1 MAGLL
6 DLFSQDPTQAYG
18 AALDPQQRQAIAQQG
33 LLSLTGA
40 LGAAGQPSRLPINF
54 GASLAQAVGA
64 AAPSMTETAKNALQ
78 GGLLGAQGAYL
89 RSQQAGREQILGVIP
104 QLMQRLQAQQQGGQ
118 SGPMQPQAMPGSAA
132 GAAQPTAASSDPRGV
147 APLIAQTAQIY
158 GIDPNV
164 AVRVAQSEGLSNPV
178 GDGGT
183 SGGAFQL
190 HVTPGG
196 KGNAVG
202 DQFVRDTG
210 LDPLDPKNEP
220 AAIDYAMRYAANN
233 GWGAFKGAARAG
245 IAPFQGIGAHQLA
258 QAAPQTATDAMPAQ
272 PPQGLLAQPTSPAPQ
287 PMGGGMS
294 GQAPQGLL
302 SPQQP
307 QGGAPQPMGR
317 GMSGQVPQ
325 GLLAPP
331 QLPQGID
338 PAALALGATGVA
350 AGAYGL
356 GDLIKPL
363 ENTYYNSPGYLGAK
377 AAAEKWGG
385 VPADIY
391 TAFNKPMVTRPG
403 GSLGTAAGGP
413 IYTTPTLQ
421 ETVGPN
427 GAKNYT
433 YMSPQGAI
441 PTGQTAALSPQD
453 QQRLAK
459 TGENQAN
466 LGPVMPNA
474 GGAPTAN
481 LAPGSP
487 ALAGAAVAPPLS
499 LKAQPSS
506 RGTVLPPTTQQ
517 ALPQSAT
524 GVLNAMPEW
533 TQKPKEWQDAG
544 AAAQIADQRLQTI
557 QSAFQDIQT
566 GAWQEEKADMLAKLK
581 AIGINLPGTADISDV
596 ELALHENYK
605 STLQTLKAANPR
617 FTGQEFRVTAETSE
631 HPDIQPGA
639 NFQMLSEDRAI
650 LRQAQQLPQD
660 WIEAQNMSRGAGQPG
675 WVDPGQFQTAWQ
687 AANPLSKTVAQ
698 VKQEIGSLKGMLRPM
713 DSTTQSAAAAAIAK
727 GAPRD
732 AVIKRLQDNGFN
744 PSGL

>member
-1 MAGLL
+1 M
-6 DLFSQDPTQAYG
+6 
-18 AALDPQQRQAIAQQG
+18 
-33 LLSLTGA
+33 
-40 LGAAGQPSRLPINF
+40 
-54 GASLAQAVGA
+54 
-64 AAPSMTETAKNALQ
+64 
-78 GGLLGAQGAYL
+78 
-89 RSQQAGREQILGVIP
+89 
-104 QLMQRLQAQQQGGQ
+104 
-118 SGPMQPQAMPGSAA
+118 
-132 GAAQPTAASSDPRGV
+132 
-147 APLIAQTAQIY
+147 
-158 GIDPNV
+158 
-164 AVRVAQSEGLSNPV
+164 
-178 GDGGT
+178 
-183 SGGAFQL
+183 

-233 GWGAFKGAARAG
+233 GWGAFKARHARGSRRLRDRGPPARASRTADRNRRDAGTAAARIARTTNVARSAADGRRYVGASSARTPLAAAAAG
-245 IAPFQGIGAHQLA
+245 WRS
-258 QAAPQTATDAMPAQ
+258 AADGPRHVH
-272 PPQGLLAQPTSPAPQ
+272 GE
-287 PMGGGMS
+287 
-294 GQAPQGLL
+294 
-302 SPQQP
+302 
-307 QGGAPQPMGR
+307 
-317 GMSGQVPQ
+317 QVPQ

-487 ALAGAAVAPPLS
+487 ALAGATVAPPLS